1 MTPLPAHAD
10 PPSGPSP
17 VAARPPWLAVLA
29 FFGLVVA
36 VLVLARHLDL
46 RQALSPEVLRAAGAS
61 PTPTLVGLLGLLW
74 LAMVGSSGPAIAAG
88 TVLFG
93 WAGGT
98 GASLLGMV
106 AAHSTWFLLARTA
119 LRPLVQARATPRVRW
134 LTGAIQQGGLSLAVS
149 WNLLGGPGTI
159 FLFAAALSG
168 LRLRDFVLG
177 LLASLPRILVSAVLI
192 DTLLVYDLATM
203 PAERWRLLLGL
214 IVPMTLAYVALVALR
229 PELRPWRFGR
239 PPADAA

>member
-1 MTPLPAHAD
+1 M
-10 PPSGPSP
+10 
-17 VAARPPWLAVLA
+17 LA
-29 FFGLVVA
+29 FVALVFGVIA
-36 VLVLARHLDL
+36 LAQILDL
-46 RQALSPEVLRAAGAS
+46 RHALSPEVLRAAGAS
-61 PTPTLVGLLGLLW
+61 PTPTLVGLLALLW

-98 GASLLGMV
+98 GASLVGMV
-106 AAHSTWFLLARTA
+106 AAHTTWFLLARTA
-119 LRPLVQARATPRVRW
+119 LRPVVQARASARVRW
-134 LTGAIQQGGLSLAVS
+134 LVGAIQRGGLGLAVS

-203 PAERWRLLLGL
+203 PPERWRLLLGL
-214 IVPMTLAYVALVALR
+214 VVPMTLAYVALVVLR

-239 PPADAA
+239 PPVDAAA